1 VTHRPTT
8 PHLGAI
14 AVRLALLLAALGI
27 ALAAVTPAASARTV
41 WLCLPGH
48 HPDPCTPGLSTTT
61 YSPALRPLRVTHPK
75 AVRNPKID
83 CFYVYPTVS
92 NQKGPLAN
100 LHIDPEERSIALDQV
115 ARYSQYC
122 RVYAPMYRQV
132 TVPALEAGDHET
144 SAQLKTPLSDVRAA
158 FRTYLAK
165 YNHGRG
171 FVLIGHSQGSFVLE
185 QLIAKDVDS
194 KPAVRQRLL
203 SAILLGGNV
212 LVKRGKGV
220 GGDFKHI
227 SACRSA
233 SQLHCVIAYST
244 FDQVPPNPSLFGRTS
259 VPGDQV
265 LCTNP
270 AALAGGVARVDPI
283 FASAPFAPGTL
294 IAFGLSLLDFKL
306 PTPSTVWSSQP
317 DSYRAQCQ
325 SVGGAHV
332 LELTAL
338 NGAQVAH
345 PSPDPTWGLHLLDAG
360 IELGNLLTVVKTEA
374 AAFARTSGP

>member
-1 VTHRPTT
+1 M
-8 PHLGAI
+8 
-14 AVRLALLLAALGI
+14 
-27 ALAAVTPAASARTV
+27 
-41 WLCLPGH
+41 
-48 HPDPCTPGLSTTT
+48 STTV
-61 YSPALRPLRVTHPK
+61 YSAALRPLRVTHPK

-92 NQKGPLAN
+92 DQKGPLAN
-100 LHIDPEERSIALDQV
+100 LHIDPAERSIALDQA
-115 ARYSQYC
+115 ARYSEYC

-132 TVPALEAGDHET
+132 TVPALEAGDKET
-144 SAQLKTPLSDVRAA
+144 PAQLNIPLSDVRTA

-194 KPAVRQRLL
+194 KPAVRRRLL

-212 LVKRGKGV
+212 LVKKGKGV
-220 GGDFKHI
+220 GGSFKHI

-270 AALAGGVARVDPI
+270 AALAGGAARVDPI

-294 IAFGLSLLDFKL
+294 IALGLSLLDFKL
-306 PTPSTVWSSQP
+306 PAPSTVWSSQP
-317 DSYRAQCQ
+317 DSYRAQCE
-325 SVGGAHV
+325 SVAGAHV

-338 NGAQVAH
+338 HGAQVAH
-345 PSPDPTWGLHLLDAG
+345 PSPDPDLGPAPAGRRHRARQPAHGGQERGRGVRPDLQLLRQVGFTSAASDGTLSYREYAG
-360 IELGNLLTVVKTEA
+360 
-374 AAFARTSGP
+374 